1 MEALFG
7 ESINDLKYYWL
18 RELDLDGIPL
28 IVSLE
33 LVGLVN

>member
-1 MEALFG
+1 MVNLFG

-28 IVSLE
+28 ISISNW
-33 LVGLVN
+33 LVK